1 MPLATTDII
10 FRTAAVQSDA
20 AGNGGRMSATE
31 LADNVKNALFADVRQ
46 AERLAGSDKWR
57 KLFIHF
63 SPADLSQAL
72 DVRVI
77 PYDPTPAGDSVVV
90 YAGTQTNTQSA
101 ITGALPSR
109 AYGVAPLSGSA
120 SAGATTVT
128 VELEPGTPTLF
139 AAGDT
144 VYITDKATISAAT
157 GAEEY
162 ATVASVAA
170 PSGGTQVVTLG
181 AALANSYGGSGTARL
196 ASVMLAGDVLPT
208 LSGQAV
214 VSAAGVFTPS
224 AVTLYPRSTVADTWT
239 LTFTSNTAFTASGA
253 ATGAVGSGTVGNSFG
268 PNNADFGGSYFTLG
282 AGALGGTWAAGD
294 TVTFTTAPAAIP
306 LWLRRTVPANTLTY
320 ASNRFTLAVDLESA

>member
-10 FRTAAVQSDA
+10 FRTAAVRSDA
-20 AGNGGRMSATE
+20 AGNGGRMSPTA
-31 LADNVKNALFADVRQ
+31 LADNVKNALFPDVRQ

-57 KLFIHF
+57 KLFVHF

-90 YAGTQTNTQSA
+90 YPGTQTDTQST
-101 ITGALPSR
+101 ITGAPPAR
-109 AYGVAPLSGSA
+109 AYGVALVASGA
-120 SAGATTVT
+120 NVGQTALTVS
-128 VELEPGTPTLF
+128 LEPGTPTLF

-144 VYITDKATISAAT
+144 VYITDKETISAVG

-162 ATVASVAA
+162 ATVASVGA
-170 PSGGTQVVTLG
+170 PSGGEQVVTLAG
-181 AALANSYGGSGTARL
+181 PLANGYGSGVRL
-196 ASVMLAGDVLPT
+196 ASVMLAGDVLPM

-239 LTFTSNTAFTASGA
+239 LTFTSASAFTASGA
-253 ATGAVGSGTVGNSFG
+253 ATGSVGSGTVGGSFG
-268 PNNADFGGSYFTLG
+268 PNNADLGGSYFTLG
-282 AGALGGTWAAGD
+282 AGALGGTWAAGN